1 MSRRLRLWLLIA
13 AALIASV
20 YLLPRWTPE
29 LLLGYF
35 RNGEPIDRFTLLLAA
50 VLLMP
55 ALFER
60 LHLPG
65 AVGLLVAGVLF
76 GPSVLAIGNPENST
90 VELFLSIGRV
100 FLMFIAGLEVDLR
113 LFHATRL
120 RSFGYGLATFALP
133 MLAGIGVGWLFGFG
147 LNACFLIGSLLASH
161 TLLGLPIASRLGLA
175 RSEVVTVTLGATV
188 FTDVASLLVLAVCI
202 SVHTTG
208 FTWLS
213 LLEQLFSLGVYGVL
227 VLIGLPWLG
236 VRFVR
241 RWRHREAPMF
251 LFAVLCLLFAAM
263 GAKAIELE
271 DIVGAF
277 FAGLAVNRVIGH
289 GPVRGRIEFLGAT
302 LFIPFFFVIIGYRLD
317 LPVFAAT
324 LQTSLPFVATII
336 AALLLGKLAAA
347 LVTGPVYGYAR
358 RETLLMW
365 SLSLPQVAATLAV
378 ALTAY
383 NTLNADGERLI
394 TETVLNSVIV
404 LMVVTSVLGPLLTER
419 FATTLRH
426 RDARP

>member
-1 MSRRLRLWLLIA
+1 MSRRLRLWLLLA
-13 AALIASV
+13 AAVIACV
-20 YLLPRWTPE
+20 HLLPRWAPE
-29 LLLGYF
+29 HLLGYF
-35 RNGEPIDRFTLLLAA
+35 RDGQPIDRFTLLLAA
-50 VLLMP
+50 VFLMP
-55 ALFER
+55 PLFER
-60 LHLPG
+60 MHLPG

-76 GPSVLAIGNPENST
+76 GPSVLAIGNPQGGA

-133 MLAGIGVGWLFGFG
+133 LAAGVLVGWWFDFGW
-147 LNACFLIGSLLASH
+147 NACFLIGSLLASH
-161 TLLGLPIASRLGLA
+161 TLLGLPIASRLGLS
-175 RSEVVTVTLGATV
+175 RSEAVTVTLGATV

-241 RWRHREAPMF
+241 RWRHRESALF
-251 LFAVLCLLFAAM
+251 LFTVLCLLLSAM

-289 GPVRGRIEFLGAT
+289 GSVRHKIEFLGQT
-302 LFIPFFFVIIGYRLD
+302 MFIPFFFVIIGYRLD

-324 LQTSLPFVATII
+324 LQTSLPFVAAII
-336 AALLLGKLAAA
+336 AALLAGKLAAA
-347 LVTGPVYGYAR
+347 LLTGPVFGYAT
-358 RETLLMW
+358 RESLLMW

-404 LMVVTSVLGPLLTER
+404 LMVATSVLGPLLTER
-419 FATTLRH
+419 FATALH
-426 RDARP
+426 LRDARP